1 MKGEDTMNRE
11 KMKLIGIVV
20 IVLIFPILFLCS
32 VKYYFGPRRD
42 IVALDFSQSFKAEC
56 GRDDLFLNII
66 SIRRNYRGFDL
77 KYPLIEYLIKY
88 SINSSD
94 FVEIDQDNP
103 FFEKSIILPPDN
115 TYTST
120 IEAVLMYSRR
130 GFFKPWV
137 MIGNGRGEI

>member
-77 KYPLIEYLIKY
+77 KYPLINMQFLTSTGLFASLY
-88 SINSSD
+88 D
-94 FVEIDQDNP
+94 FVIESFCWTKD
-103 FFEKSIILPPDN
+103 FEYE
-115 TYTST
+115 T
-120 IEAVLMYSRR
+120 
-130 GFFKPWV
+130 
-137 MIGNGRGEI
+137 